1 MAEGFARTY
10 GSDVLVSRSAGLAP
24 ATFISPLT
32 VKMMAEKN
40 IDLREHFPKDLGI
53 LSSEK
58 FDVLVNISGNKLPGD
73 MDIPVLEWKVED
85 PIGGKES
92 LFREVCNQLEGL
104 VMKLI
109 IETRAEQQRNL
120 TRGIRV
126 PDNE

>member
-85 PIGGKES
+85 PYRRQG
-92 LFREVCNQLEGL
+92 
-104 VMKLI
+104 
-109 IETRAEQQRNL
+109 
-120 TRGIRV
+120 V
-126 PDNE
+126 PLSRSVQPARRPGDEADH